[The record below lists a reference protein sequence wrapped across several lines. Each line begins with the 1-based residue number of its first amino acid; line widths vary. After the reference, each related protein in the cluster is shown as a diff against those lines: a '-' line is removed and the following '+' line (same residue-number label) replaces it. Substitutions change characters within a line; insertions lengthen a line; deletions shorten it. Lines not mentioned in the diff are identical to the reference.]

1 MRKREFWLI
10 LMIAGILFL
19 GFGLSF
25 LSTKYLFLVPSDVLL
40 LGFILMIMFLIAHA
54 VNRMVVPLSS
64 PVILPIAAFL
74 SGLGLMLIFRLDNDK
89 AALQLLWIGMGL
101 AAFIFTLLIY
111 HNYSKI
117 KQYKYVSGL
126 AGIIL
131 MLSPIFF
138 GITRGG
144 SKLWLDFGFFK
155 FQPAE
160 LAKILLVLFFAGYLE
175 EKKELLSSS
184 AKKVKAFFI
193 PRMKH
198 LGPLVLFWAIS
209 LLVLVFERD
218 LGSSLL
224 FFGLFITML
233 YIATGRATYLMIGSV
248 LFVLGALG
256 TYYVFDHAASRI
268 DMWLNPWADPRA
280 SGYQMIQSLFAIGNG
295 GMAGTGLG
303 LGYPGLIPA
312 VETDFIFA
320 AVAEELGLF
329 GAISIIIVYILVIY
343 QGVKIALKAPD
354 DFSKLL
360 AIGLTT
366 IFGLQ
371 SFLIVGGVT
380 KLVPLTGV
388 TLPFMSYGGSSV
400 LANFILFALLL
411 VISNRVNYLE
421 VKESH
426 G

>member
-1 MRKREFWLI
+1 MRRRELLLI
-10 LMIAGILFL
+10 LMIGAILFL
-19 GFGLSF
+19 GFALSF
-25 LSTKYLFLVPSDVLL
+25 LSTKYLFFLPSDVML
-40 LGFILMIMFLIAHA
+40 LGFLLMLMFLLAHI

-64 PVILPIAAFL
+64 PVILPIATFL
-74 SGLGLMLIFRLDNDK
+74 SGLGLMIIFRLDNDK
-89 AALQLLWIGMGL
+89 AALQLLWIGVGL
-101 AAFIFTLLIY
+101 TAFIITLLVY

-126 AGIIL
+126 AGIAL

-138 GITRGG
+138 GISRGG
-144 SKLWLDFGFFK
+144 SKLWLDFGFFR

-160 LAKILLVLFFAGYLE
+160 IAKILLVLFFAGYLE
-175 EKKELLSSS
+175 EKKELLSTT
-184 AKKVKAFFI
+184 AKKVGSFFI

-198 LGPLVLFWAIS
+198 LGPLLLFWAIS
-209 LLVLVFERD
+209 LLVLIFERD

-233 YIATGRATYLMIGSV
+233 YIATGRGTYLMIGSAM
-248 LFVLGALG
+248 FVLGAVG
-256 TYYVFDHAASRI
+256 TYYVFSHAASRI
-268 DMWLNPWADPRA
+268 DVWLYPWADPSG
-280 SGYQMIQSLFAIGNG
+280 SGYQVIQSLFAIANG
-295 GMAGTGLG
+295 GVAGTGLG

-312 VETDFIFA
+312 VQTDFIFA
-320 AVAEELGLF
+320 AIAEELGLF
-329 GAISIIIVYILVIY
+329 GAASIIMVYILLIY

-360 AIGLTT
+360 AVGLTT

-388 TLPFMSYGGSSV
+388 TLPFVSYGGSSV

-411 VISNRVNYLE
+411 VVSNRVNYLE
-421 VKESH
+421 LEEKH